1 MSFELTDLTSVESFS
16 IDKLDEK
23 FLIVATDICVFDD
36 AAAADDDD
44 VVIGYFE

>member
-23 FLIVATDICVFDD
+23 FLIVATDICVFD
-36 AAAADDDD
+36 AADDDD

>member
-1 MSFELTDLTSVESFS
+1 VSFELTDLTSVESFS

-23 FLIVATDICVFDD
+23 FLIVATDICVFE
-36 AAAADDDD
+36 AD